1 MTEKD
6 GPEALDAIRYRL
18 VEKYSPAI
26 SGNLLRILCLAS
38 LFRQLPGGL
47 TRIPSVRVSL
57 GSVGN
62 RPGHRRCGLGSVSAR
77 PGHRRCR

>member
-26 SGNLLRILCLAS
+26 SGNLLRVLCLAS
-38 LFRQLPGGL
+38 LFR
-47 TRIPSVRVSL
+47 
-57 GSVGN
+57 
-62 RPGHRRCGLGSVSAR
+62 
-77 PGHRRCR
+77 